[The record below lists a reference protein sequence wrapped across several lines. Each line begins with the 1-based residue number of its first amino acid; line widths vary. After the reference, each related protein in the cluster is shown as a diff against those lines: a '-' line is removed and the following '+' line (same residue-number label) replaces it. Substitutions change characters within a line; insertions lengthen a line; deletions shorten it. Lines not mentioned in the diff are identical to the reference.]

1 MRRERERDAKAAPR
15 RSRER
20 SSLKRVCGTVADA
33 RMSPNVLSL
42 TVVYA
47 GLVVLG
53 TIFTLLERRAPERD
67 VGTDSRKLDASYW
80 LFTPFL
86 TGALTRG
93 ATFGLLTIVA
103 VALRSDVGGLLA
115 RIAAVSPFATHPLP
129 LAFFEALFLADAVGY
144 ASHRVRHRFRT
155 LWLFHAVHHSAKRLD
170 WLAAARMH
178 PIDDL
183 VDNVATSV
191 PVLLLG
197 FDVRV
202 YALLGPFFLLH
213 TILLH
218 ANLRWDFGPL
228 RFVLASPAWHR
239 LHHSREG
246 EGHNFGG
253 VLAIFDVI
261 LGTFRDPRVIR
272 ATEFGTPSLP
282 IPESL
287 PGQLAYPFR
296 ALRSPE

>member
-1 MRRERERDAKAAPR
+1 ME
-15 RSRER
+15 
-20 SSLKRVCGTVADA
+20 V
-33 RMSPNVLSL
+33 SPNVLSL
-42 TVVYA
+42 TVVYV

-53 TIFTLLERRAPERD
+53 AIFTLLERRSPSRD
-67 VGTDSRKLDASYW
+67 VGTGSRRLDATYW
-80 LFTPFL
+80 LVTPFL

-93 ATFGLLTIVA
+93 ATFGLLTIL
-103 VALRSDVGGLLA
+103 ALVLGSEPDGLLPELG
-115 RIAAVSPFATHPLP
+115 RLSPFASHPLP
-129 LAFFEALFLADAVGY
+129 LAFVEALVLADLVGY
-144 ASHRVRHRFRT
+144 ASHRLRHRVRT

-183 VDNVATSV
+183 VDNVATSL

-197 FDVRV
+197 FDIRV

-239 LHHSREG
+239 LHHSPEG

-253 VLAIFDVI
+253 VLSAFDV
-261 LGTFRDPRVIR
+261 LFRTFRDPRVIR
-272 ATEFGTPSLP
+272 PSEFGTPSLA
-282 IPESL
+282 IPEDL
-287 PGQLAYPFR
+287 AGQLAYPLR
-296 ALRSPE
+296 AALRPV

>member
-1 MRRERERDAKAAPR
+1 
-15 RSRER
+15 
-20 SSLKRVCGTVADA
+20 
-33 RMSPNVLSL
+33 MSPNLLSL
-42 TVVYA
+42 SVVYV

-53 TIFTLLERRAPERD
+53 AIFTMVERRWPERD
-67 VGTDSRKLDASYW
+67 VGTASRGLDASYW

-103 VALRSDVGGLLA
+103 LTLREDVNGLLA
-115 RIAAVSPFATHPLP
+115 RIAAASPFASHPLP
-129 LAFFEALFLADAVGY
+129 IAFFEALFLADLVGY
-144 ASHRVRHRFRT
+144 ASHRVRHRVRA
-155 LWLFHAVHHSAKRLD
+155 LWLLHAVHHSSTRLD

-183 VDNVATSV
+183 FDNVLTSL

-213 TILLH
+213 TIVLH
-218 ANLRWDFGPL
+218 ANVAWDFGPL

-239 LHHSREG
+239 LHHSPEG

-253 VLAIFDVI
+253 VLSVFDV
-261 LGTFRDPRVIR
+261 LFGTFRDPRVIR
-272 ATEFGTPSLP
+272 PSEFGTPSLA
-282 IPESL
+282 IPESI
-287 PGQLAYPFR
+287 PGQLAFPFR
-296 ALRSPE
+296 ALARSK

>member
-1 MRRERERDAKAAPR
+1 
-15 RSRER
+15 
-20 SSLKRVCGTVADA
+20 
-33 RMSPNVLSL
+33 MSPNVLSL
-42 TVVYA
+42 TVVYV

-53 TIFTLLERRAPERD
+53 GIFTLLERRAPERD
-67 VGTDSRKLDASYW
+67 VGTASRKLDATYW
-80 LFTPFL
+80 IVTPFL

-93 ATFGLLTIVA
+93 ATFGLLAILA
-103 VALRSDVGGLLA
+103 LALRSDPPSLLSRLA
-115 RIAAVSPFATHPLP
+115 SASPFASHPLP
-129 LAFFEALFLADAVGY
+129 LALFEALLVADLVGY
-144 ASHRVRHRFRT
+144 ASHRARHRFRT
-155 LWLFHAVHHSAKRLD
+155 LWLFHAVHHSSRRLD

-183 VDNVATSV
+183 VDNVATSL

-197 FDVRV
+197 FDLHV

-218 ANLRWDFGPL
+218 ANLAWDFGPL

-239 LHHSREG
+239 LHHSPEG

-253 VLAIFDVI
+253 VFSVFDVI

-272 ATEFGTPSLP
+272 PTEFGTPSLA

-287 PGQLAYPFR
+287 LGQLAYPLR
-296 ALRSPE
+296 ALARPT